1 MDENLKKQKRDD
13 FTEDE
18 YLDEKPIKLKV
29 SKAISEAKAR
39 VPAKSTKQKSQSHYT
54 PKVASREKFQQK
66 IPRNIP
72 KRPVRAQKST
82 SVEFTDDKLKS
93 IYGRAEWQNKSK
105 RLGRN
110 PYIYHESP
118 PKVGNL
124 FSVVDVFHCLV
135 LFYFARSFD
144 QIGLLQA

>member
-1 MDENLKKQKRDD
+1 MIILLSELEEVSNRRRLLDENLKKQKRND

-39 VPAKSTKQKSQSHYT
+39 VPAKLAKQGAQSRFTPSTRQT
-54 PKVASREKFQQK
+54 FQQK
-66 IPRNIP
+66 IAPKNIP
-72 KRPVRAQKST
+72 KRPLRAQKST
-82 SVEFTDDKLKS
+82 SVEFTDQKLKS

-118 PKVGNL
+118 PKVGNG
-124 FSVVDVFHCLV
+124 D
-135 LFYFARSFD
+135 
-144 QIGLLQA
+144 